1 MATME
6 EQRIRTEIDTRTL
19 EGLLDDLREV
29 SQRLNA
35 QLGKLER
42 APRLSEPYHDSLA
55 EIYTLM
61 TWLHGLSADVQA
73 EIERLDDQLPDNE
86 ETK

>member
-1 MATME
+1 MD
-6 EQRIRTEIDTRTL
+6 EQIRTEIDTRTL

-61 TWLHGLSADVQA
+61 TWLHGLSADVQT

>member
-1 MATME
+1 
-6 EQRIRTEIDTRTL
+6 
-19 EGLLDDLREV
+19 
-29 SQRLNA
+29 
-35 QLGKLER
+35 
-42 APRLSEPYHDSLA
+42 LSEPYHDSLA

-61 TWLHGLSADVQA
+61 TWLHGLSADVQT